1 MYDEFCR
8 EGELGMD
15 DWPAWSRDPPDEDV
29 FRLFRTAVPALF
41 RMKKVIDRA
50 MDATSGYGSADN
62 WFKPFHNFV

>member
-1 MYDEFCR
+1 
-8 EGELGMD
+8 MD

-41 RMKKVIDRA
+41 RMKKVMDRA

-62 WFKPFHNFV
+62 